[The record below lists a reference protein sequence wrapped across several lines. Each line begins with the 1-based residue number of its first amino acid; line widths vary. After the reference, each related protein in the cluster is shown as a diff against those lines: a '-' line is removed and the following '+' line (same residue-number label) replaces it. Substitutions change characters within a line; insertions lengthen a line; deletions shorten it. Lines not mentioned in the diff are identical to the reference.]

1 MKGLDEGA
9 ERLAER
15 LAEITAEVVDCP
27 SISLHHLKESLPVD
41 YA

>member
-15 LAEITAEVVDCP
+15 SAQVVYCP